1 MANALEK
8 ALSFGEGKELKG
20 YWKLVKKINEH
31 EPEMEKLKDEDFP
44 KLTEKLKKRLKDG
57 ETLDDV
63 LVEAFAAVREA
74 AKRTIGQRHFDV
86 QLIGAMVLND
96 GKIAEMKTGEGK
108 TLVATAA
115 VYLNALTGEGVHVVT
130 VNDYLAGRDSIWMGR
145 IYKFLGLK
153 VGLIQTEMTPDER
166 KPAYAA
172 DVTYGTN
179 SEFGF
184 DYLRDNMVTLGADR
198 VQRGHAYAIVDE
210 VDSILIDEARTPLI
224 ISGAG
229 EKSASLYRDFARV
242 MPRLIEDEDYELDEA
257 KHTCAPTEDGITK
270 VERMLNIKDI
280 YGDPSGQLANH
291 LKQALSAQYL
301 FHRDQQYMVRDG
313 EVLIVDEFTGRVLPG
328 RRYSEGLHQA
338 IEAKENVTVR
348 EENQTLATI
357 TLQNYFRMYDKLSG
371 MTGTAVTED
380 KEFRDIYELPVVVIP
395 TNMPMVRD
403 DRHDL
408 VYRTVEAKYD
418 AVADFIKERHAE
430 GQPCLV
436 GTISIEHS
444 EHLSQLLNDRGIKHS
459 ILNAKQHE
467 KEAWIVAQA
476 GRLGMVTIATN
487 MAGRG
492 TDIILGGNPDYLVN
506 DILRAKGIDPDE
518 ATDEQR
524 DQYLPEI
531 KKQCDEEHVEVVK
544 AGGLAVIGT
553 ERHDSRRI
561 DNQLRGRSGRQ
572 GDPGLSQFYLSLE
585 DDLMRLFGGDRMD
598 RISTMME
605 RANVPDDMPIKAGIV
620 SKVVENAQHK
630 VEAMNFASRKYVLD
644 YDDVMNK
651 QREVIYAERQ
661 KVLDGKDIHDH
672 VNTAIRETI
681 ERAVQDFC
689 GEDLKAAKKEEW
701 DQEGLVRW
709 FRDFSGLTKRPAQ
722 KAIDD
727 AKDPSEIVDGYY
739 DLSHKEYK
747 KKEAVLGE
755 QNMRDLERQVMLRVL
770 DTRWMQHLQEM
781 DYLKE
786 GIGLRAMGAK
796 DPVVEYKNEGYNLFI
811 ELVHSIDEDYIK
823 TLLHLNIVMENVPAP
838 APSYL
843 QDADYSAPD
852 EESVFAGVAESAT
865 AEMGGLSSAA
875 LNRAAG
881 YKTKTQHTTSDD
893 PYAGVGRNDPC
904 PCGSGKKFKKCHG
917 ANVVTPAK

>member
-1 MANALEK
+1 MANVLEK

-20 YWKLVKKINEH
+20 YWKLVHKINDL
-31 EPEMEKLKDEDFP
+31 EPEMEKLKDDEFP
-44 KLTEKLKKRLKDG
+44 QLTAKLMKRVEEG
-57 ETLDDV
+57 ETLDDI
-63 LVEAFAAVREA
+63 LVEAFAAAREA

-115 VYLNALTGEGVHVVT
+115 VYLNALTGKGVHVVT
-130 VNDYLAGRDSIWMGR
+130 VNDYLAGRDSAWMGR

-153 VGLIQTEMTPDER
+153 VGLIQTEMTPDDR

-184 DYLRDNMVTLGADR
+184 DYLRDNMVTLGSDR
-198 VQRGHAYAIVDE
+198 VQRGHAFAIVDE

-229 EKSASLYRDFARV
+229 EKSAGLYRDFARV

-301 FHRDQQYMVRDG
+301 FHRDVNYMVRDG

-380 KEFRDIYELPVVVIP
+380 KEFREIYKLPVVVIP
-395 TNMPMVRD
+395 TNMPMIRE
-403 DRHDL
+403 DRNDL
-408 VYRTVEAKYD
+408 VYRTVEAKYS
-418 AVADFIKERHAE
+418 AVAELIRECNAK

-444 EHLSQLLNDRGIKHS
+444 EHLSQLLNELNIKHS
-459 ILNAKQHE
+459 VLNAKQHE
-467 KEAWIVAQA
+467 KEARIVAQA
-476 GRLGMVTIATN
+476 GRLGQVTIATN

-506 DILRAKGIDPDE
+506 DILRAKNIDPEE
-518 ATDEQR
+518 ATDEER
-524 DQYLPEI
+524 AKYLPEI
-531 KKQCDEEHVEVVK
+531 KEICDEEHIKVVE

-572 GDPGLSQFYLSLE
+572 GDPGMSQFYLSLE

-598 RISTMME
+598 RISAMME

-672 VNTAIRETI
+672 VSNAIRGTI
-681 ERAVQDFC
+681 ERNVGDYC
-689 GEDLKAAKKEEW
+689 GEDFKASKKDDW

-709 FRDFSGLTKRPAQ
+709 FRDFTGLTKRPAS
-722 KAIDD
+722 KVIED
-727 AKDPSEIVDGYY
+727 AANPQEIVDGYY
-739 DLSHKEYK
+739 DLVHKEYK
-747 KKEAVLGE
+747 KKESVLGE
-755 QNMRDLERQVMLRVL
+755 SNMRDLERQVMLRVL

-811 ELVHSIDEDYIK
+811 ELVQAIDEDYIK
-823 TLLHLNIVMENVPAP
+823 TLMHLNIVMESTP

-843 QDADYSAPD
+843 QDANYSAPD
-852 EESVFAGVAESAT
+852 EESMFAGVAEAAT
-865 AEMGGLSSAA
+865 ADMGGISSSA

-881 YKTKTQHTTSDD
+881 YKTKTQHTVADD

-917 ANVVTPAK
+917 ANVVAPVK